1 MIMPDETTPVSLSVV
16 ILGTDAVLAA
26 APATPVQLAHACL
39 AAGYGAVVP
48 ASWGDEL
55 IATECLRRAA
65 TRGHEPLICAV
76 CPRVTDRLLASGA
89 ELAPFAMALV
99 SPPVATARY
108 LRSMCG
114 DDRVRITYIGACP
127 GADDESLDARMLPH
141 EFLRELSDRGIVTLE
156 QPQVFDSVIPPDRR
170 RFQSLPGG
178 VPTPEALWS
187 AGGRTL
193 IEIDHEDY
201 VTDIAQRLVNR
212 EHALLDVAPKLGCAC
227 SGAVDDVA
235 PRSAR
240 IAVAAM
246 EPPRSAMPVIDPSVA
261 VDLVRSLPT
270 ASRRQEIVLP
280 PALGVPPT
288 APPVPPTQARDEPE
302 PRLAPKSVV
311 PRRESRTPEGMAAVD
326 PVAPRRRPN
335 AASSGRAIA
344 GAVPTV
350 SNGEG
355 RVLPRAYVARRR
367 TGRTPPDN
375 EAVRPDS
382 PPPRTTERERAIESS
397 IEPASAAIEP
407 ASASVAP
414 PAPIPPVRES
424 PNALAVTARAGLERV
439 TREPLRLAVLIGV
452 MIIAS
457 VLFGIVAGRR
467 FAGTPGAAAPSADVQ
482 PADVQPADGL
492 NGARS
497 LSDDIPPNR
506 VTERGGAVGPEL
518 RTPPASPPA
527 RRPAGSTRRVAP
539 DAAARRAAAAPRVA
553 APVAAV
559 PANQGAATAVDSSP
573 PPAATPA
580 AAPTATRQDSIDRE
594 LQSIARE
601 LEMRRA
607 RLDSIARRDSLRSRP
622 PR

>member
-1 MIMPDETTPVSLSVV
+1 MPDESPAVPLSVV

-65 TRGHEPLICAV
+65 ARGREPLICAV
-76 CPRVTDRLLASGA
+76 CPHVTNRLLATGA

-114 DDRVRITYIGACP
+114 DDEVRITYVGACP
-127 GADDESLDARMLPH
+127 GADDESLDARMMPH
-141 EFLRELSDRGIVTLE
+141 EFLRELSDRGIMTLE

-178 VPTPEALWS
+178 VPSPEALWGT
-187 AGGRTL
+187 GGRTL
-193 IEIDHEDY
+193 IEIDDDDY

-212 EHALLDVAPKLGCAC
+212 EHALLDIAPKLGCAC
-227 SGAVDDVA
+227 SGAVADVA

-270 ASRRQEIVLP
+270 IPHRQEIVLP
-280 PALGVPPT
+280 PALEGPP
-288 APPVPPTQARDEPE
+288 PPPPSRPTQFREEHE
-302 PRLAPKSVV
+302 PRHAPKPVV
-311 PRRESRTPEGMAAVD
+311 PRRESRTPEGVAAID
-326 PVAPRRRPN
+326 PAAPRRRPS

-350 SNGEG
+350 SSGEG
-355 RVLPRAYVARRR
+355 RALPRAYVARRR

-375 EAVRPDS
+375 EAIRPGGVPQGS
-382 PPPRTTERERAIESS
+382 TERERSIESS
-397 IEPASAAIEP
+397 VEPARTAVEP
-407 ASASVAP
+407 ARTVVETPAASP
-414 PAPIPPVRES
+414 SVRHTPS
-424 PNALAVTARAGLERV
+424 ALAETARARLERIA
-439 TREPLRLAVLIGV
+439 REPLGLAVLVGV
-452 MIIAS
+452 LIIAS
-457 VLFGIVAGRR
+457 MLFGIVAGRR
-467 FAGTPGAAAPSADVQ
+467 LVGTPGPVAPSADVRQ
-482 PADVQPADGL
+482 GEGL

-497 LSDDIPPNR
+497 LTDDIPPNQ
-506 VTERGGAVGPEL
+506 VIERGGAVGPEL
-518 RTPPASPPA
+518 RTPPAPPSA
-527 RRPAGSTRRVAP
+527 RQSSGRPRRAAP
-539 DAAARRAAAAPRVA
+539 DAAQRRAATSLPLTSPPAAAAPE
-553 APVAAV
+553 
-559 PANQGAATAVDSSP
+559 QGARIAADSAQPS
-573 PPAATPA
+573 AATSA
-580 AAPTATRQDSIDRE
+580 AAPAVTRQDSVNRE
-594 LQSIARE
+594 LQAIARE

-607 RLDSIARRDSLRSRP
+607 RLDSIARRESLRTRP